1 MSDASKLP
9 VRKGLGRG
17 LGSLIPGGS
26 EPAKPAVVEPTPAE
40 LAAAADAEKVR
51 RAVIDV
57 SVELIDAMPNQPR
70 LRFDDDGIR
79 ELAASIAESGIIQPL
94 VVRTL
99 PEGRYSLIAGERR
112 LRASKL
118 AGLTQVPVVVHEAAD
133 AEAFRWR
140 SSRMC
145 SGATST
151 RSRGRRLPASHDR
164 LRHDAG
170 SGG

>member
-57 SVELIDAMPNQPR
+57 AVELIDAMPNQPR

-79 ELAASIAESGIIQPL
+79 ELA
-94 VVRTL
+94 
-99 PEGRYSLIAGERR
+99 
-112 LRASKL
+112 
-118 AGLTQVPVVVHEAAD
+118 VPVLAVEHERQGQ
-133 AEAFRWR
+133 RWR
-140 SSRMC
+140 TGWTGWRFNYSN
-145 SGATST
+145 
-151 RSRGRRLPASHDR
+151 
-164 LRHDAG
+164 
-170 SGG
+170 